1 MTHAWSNTVAPELRE
16 NVIGHILRF
25 GTTLS
30 VRGAKNLAPFAYGTS
45 ILPPS
50 IPLFGTFLLV
60 AILRLVRER

>member
-1 MTHAWSNTVAPELRE
+1 M
-16 NVIGHILRF
+16 IGHILRF

-30 VRGAKNLAPFAYGTS
+30 VRGAKNLEPFAYGTC